1 MNKFTSKKIDL
12 RYKIHYFS
20 SMKFKEKYIQI
31 SLVIITL
38 VMTILRFLLNEKGR
52 TNPDSIRY
60 MRFAHN
66 LPQIDNTTTPLG
78 YPAFIKFFTFFSFDE
93 FWSSKVIGILAF
105 LFIIFFTWKKK
116 FFFKES
122 VVLCALFSFLSIFS
136 YTMSEALILPF
147 VILFLYTASM
157 IITGKLEKRKAVFYL
172 TLSLIALYNIRYSSL
187 FIIGGTGLYGLI
199 FWKKKYSSIF
209 IISGI
214 ISFAFVVLYKFLFI
228 DYFNENYVKDALTIG
243 LYPTSKLLRELF
255 QGLCTTFNPFIHIA
269 DPGRG
274 MINYFIYG
282 IGFLNILLIAY
293 LFVKY
298 KLSDT
303 EKFFLF
309 VSITGIICSYFI
321 QYFYPVN
328 AIDYRLMAPFSF
340 PVWLIYFRKLFVIFD
355 FKTYAVG
362 ILSLM
367 SGILFTWLSKG
378 DYLENRKIMT
388 QFLQSEDLDKVPLKF
403 YLETTE
409 DLEKIQVAELISTIN
424 PNISL
429 TFKPKDTLQ
438 KTTLTRHKVL
448 QKIKID
454 RNKYQ

>member
-1 MNKFTSKKIDL
+1 
-12 RYKIHYFS
+12 
-20 SMKFKEKYIQI
+20 MKFKEKYLQI

-66 LPQIDNTTTPLG
+66 LPEIDNTTTPLG
-78 YPAFIKFFTFFSFDE
+78 YPAAIKFFTFFGTDE
-93 FWSSKVIGILAF
+93 FWSSKIIGIAAF

-122 VVLCALFSFLSIFS
+122 IVACALFSFLSIFS

-147 VILFLYTASM
+147 VILFLYVSSL
-157 IITGKLEKRKAVFYL
+157 IINGKLEKGKAVFYL
-172 TLSLIALYNIRYSSL
+172 SLSLVALYNIRYSSL

-199 FWKKKYSSIF
+199 FWKRNYAKTF
-209 IISGI
+209 IISGAI
-214 ISFAFVVLYKFLFI
+214 GFLFVVLYKFLFI
-228 DYFNENYVKDALTIG
+228 DYFNENYIKDALITG
-243 LYPTSKLLRELF
+243 LHPTSQLLKELF

-269 DPGRG
+269 NPGG
-274 MINYFIYG
+274 GTINYAIYG
-282 IGFLNILLIAY
+282 IGFLNIILIIY

-298 KLSDT
+298 KLSDA
-303 EKFFLF
+303 EFFFVF
-309 VSITGIICSYFI
+309 VSISGIVCSYFV

-340 PVWLIYFRKLFVIFD
+340 PIWLIYFKKLFQILDV
-355 FKTYAVG
+355 KTYAVG
-362 ILSLM
+362 ILSIM
-367 SGILFTWLSKG
+367 SGIVFTWLSKG
-378 DYLENRKIMT
+378 NYLENRKEMT
-388 QFLQSEDLDKVPLKF
+388 EFLQSENLDKVPLKF

-424 PNISL
+424 PNINL

-438 KTTLTRHKVL
+438 KATLTRYKVL

-454 RNKYQ
+454 KNKYQ

>member
-1 MNKFTSKKIDL
+1 
-12 RYKIHYFS
+12 
-20 SMKFKEKYIQI
+20 MKFKEKYLQI

-66 LPQIDNTTTPLG
+66 LPEIDNTTTPLG
-78 YPAFIKFFTFFSFDE
+78 YPAAIKFFTFFGTDE
-93 FWSSKVIGILAF
+93 FWSSKIIGIAAF

-122 VVLCALFSFLSIFS
+122 IVACALFSFLSIFS

-147 VILFLYTASM
+147 VILFLYVSSL
-157 IITGKLEKRKAVFYL
+157 IINGKLEKGKAVFYL
-172 TLSLIALYNIRYSSL
+172 SLSLVALYNIRYSSL

-199 FWKKKYSSIF
+199 FWKRNYAKTF
-209 IISGI
+209 IISGAI
-214 ISFAFVVLYKFLFI
+214 GFVFVVLYKFLFI
-228 DYFNENYVKDALTIG
+228 DYFNENYIKDALITG
-243 LYPTSKLLRELF
+243 LHPTSQLLKELF

-269 DPGRG
+269 NPGG
-274 MINYFIYG
+274 GTINYAIYG
-282 IGFLNILLIAY
+282 IGFLNIVLIIY

-298 KLSDT
+298 KLSDA
-303 EKFFLF
+303 EFFFVF
-309 VSITGIICSYFI
+309 VSISGIVCSYFV

-340 PVWLIYFRKLFVIFD
+340 PIWLIYFKKLFQIFD
-355 FKTYAVG
+355 VKTYAVG
-362 ILSLM
+362 ILSIM
-367 SGILFTWLSKG
+367 SGIVFTWLSKG
-378 DYLENRKIMT
+378 NYLENRKEMT
-388 QFLQSEDLDKVPLKF
+388 EFLQSENLDKVPLKF

-424 PNISL
+424 PNINL

-438 KTTLTRHKVL
+438 KATLTRYKVL

-454 RNKYQ
+454 KNKYQ

>member
-1 MNKFTSKKIDL
+1 
-12 RYKIHYFS
+12 
-20 SMKFKEKYIQI
+20 MKFKEKYIQI

-66 LPQIDNTTTPLG
+66 LPEIDNTTTPLG
-78 YPAFIKFFTFFSFDE
+78 YPTAIKFFTFFGTDE
-93 FWSSKVIGILAF
+93 FWSSKIIGIAAF

-122 VVLCALFSFLSIFS
+122 IVACALFSFLSIFS

-147 VILFLYTASM
+147 VILFLYVSSL
-157 IITGKLEKRKAVFYL
+157 IINGKLEKGKAVFYL
-172 TLSLIALYNIRYSSL
+172 SISLIALYNIRYSSL

-199 FWKKKYSSIF
+199 FWKRNYAKTF
-209 IISGI
+209 IISGAI
-214 ISFAFVVLYKFLFI
+214 GFVFVVLYKFLFI
-228 DYFNENYVKDALTIG
+228 DYFNENYIKDALITG
-243 LYPTSKLLRELF
+243 LHPTSQLLKELF

-269 DPGRG
+269 NPGGG
-274 MINYFIYG
+274 MINYAIYG
-282 IGFLNILLIAY
+282 IGFLNIILIIY

-298 KLSDT
+298 KLSDA
-303 EKFFLF
+303 EFFFVF
-309 VSITGIICSYFI
+309 VSISGIVCSYFV

-340 PVWLIYFRKLFVIFD
+340 PIWLIYFKKLFQILDV
-355 FKTYAVG
+355 KTYAVG
-362 ILSLM
+362 ILSIM
-367 SGILFTWLSKG
+367 SGIVFTWLSKG
-378 DYLENRKIMT
+378 NYLENRKEMT
-388 QFLQSEDLDKVPLKF
+388 EFLQSENLDKVPLKF

-424 PNISL
+424 PNINL

-438 KTTLTRHKVL
+438 KATLTRYKVL

-454 RNKYQ
+454 KNKYQ

>member
-1 MNKFTSKKIDL
+1 
-12 RYKIHYFS
+12 
-20 SMKFKEKYIQI
+20 MKFKEKYIQI

-66 LPQIDNTTTPLG
+66 LPEIDNTTTPLG
-78 YPAFIKFFTFFSFDE
+78 YPAAIKFFTFFGTDE
-93 FWSSKVIGILAF
+93 FWSSKIIGIAAF

-122 VVLCALFSFLSIFS
+122 IVACALFSFLSIFS

-147 VILFLYTASM
+147 VILFLYVSSL
-157 IITGKLEKRKAVFYL
+157 IINGKLEKGKAVFYL
-172 TLSLIALYNIRYSSL
+172 SLSLVALYNIRYSSL

-199 FWKKKYSSIF
+199 FWKRNYAKTF
-209 IISGI
+209 IISGAI
-214 ISFAFVVLYKFLFI
+214 GFLFVVLYKFLFI
-228 DYFNENYVKDALTIG
+228 DYFNENYIKDALITG
-243 LYPTSKLLRELF
+243 LHPTSQLLKELF

-269 DPGRG
+269 NPGG
-274 MINYFIYG
+274 GTINYAIYG
-282 IGFLNILLIAY
+282 IGFLNIVLIIY

-298 KLSDT
+298 KLSDA
-303 EKFFLF
+303 EFFFVF
-309 VSITGIICSYFI
+309 VSISGIVCSYFV

-340 PVWLIYFRKLFVIFD
+340 PIWLIYFKKLFQIFD
-355 FKTYAVG
+355 VKTYAVG
-362 ILSLM
+362 ILSIM
-367 SGILFTWLSKG
+367 SGIVFTWLSKG
-378 DYLENRKIMT
+378 NYLENRKEMSE
-388 QFLQSEDLDKVPLKF
+388 FLQSENLDKVPLKF

-424 PNISL
+424 PNINL

-438 KTTLTRHKVL
+438 KATLTRYKVL

-454 RNKYQ
+454 KNKYQ

>member
-1 MNKFTSKKIDL
+1 MI
-12 RYKIHYFS
+12 
-20 SMKFKEKYIQI
+20 KFKKKYIQI

-66 LPQIDNTTTPLG
+66 LPEIDNTTTPLG
-78 YPAFIKFFTFFSFDE
+78 YPAAIKFFTFFGFDE

-122 VVLCALFSFLSIFS
+122 IVLSALFSFISIYS
-136 YTMSEALILPF
+136 YTMSEALIIPF
-147 VILFLYTASM
+147 VILFLYVASL
-157 IITGKLEKRKAVFYL
+157 IITGKLEKGKAILYL
-172 TLSLIALYNIRYSSL
+172 SLSLIALYNIRYSAL

-214 ISFAFVVLYKFLFI
+214 ISFVFVVLYKFLFI
-228 DYFNENYVKDALTIG
+228 DYFNENYVKDALTVG

-269 DPGRG
+269 NPGG
-274 MINYFIYG
+274 GLVNYGIYG
-282 IGFLNILLIAY
+282 IGLLNIILMIY

-298 KLSDT
+298 KLS
-303 EKFFLF
+303 ESEFFF
-309 VSITGIICSYFI
+309 VFISISGIICSFFI

-328 AIDYRLMAPFSF
+328 AIDYRLMVPFSI
-340 PVWLIYFRKLFVIFD
+340 PLWLIYFRKLFQIFNS
-355 FKTYAVG
+355 KVYAIG
-362 ILSLM
+362 LLSILS
-367 SGILFTWLSKG
+367 GIFFTWLSRG
-378 DYLENRKIMT
+378 NYLENRKEMK
-388 QFLQSEDLDKVPLKF
+388 QFLQSEKLDKVPLKF

-409 DLEKIQVAELISTIN
+409 DLDKIQIAELISTIN
-424 PNISL
+424 ANTEL

-438 KTTLTRHKVL
+438 NTTLTRYKVL
-448 QKIKID
+448 QKIRID